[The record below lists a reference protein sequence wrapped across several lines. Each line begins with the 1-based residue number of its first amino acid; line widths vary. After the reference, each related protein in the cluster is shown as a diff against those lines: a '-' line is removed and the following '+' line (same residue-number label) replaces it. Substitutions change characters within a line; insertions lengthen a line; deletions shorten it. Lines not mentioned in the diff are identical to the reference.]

1 MAWGVV
7 EMNAKFFI
15 TKYKEEFDMLSADIK
30 YYVTRFDSLAEML
43 KCLSRAHKKDELLFD
58 EYKQILKQFQ
68 ILKGEYN
75 KVSWKIQN
83 IYKCLIFNDT
93 AYDTLIFNEPVNKK
107 LMERLGKLTFQNA
120 KCRTQIKEIN
130 QKFKNIA
137 QKITRYAEFDNK
149 IK

>member
-43 KCLSRAHKKDELLFD
+43 KYLSRAHKKDELLFD

-68 ILKGEYN
+68 ILREEYN

-83 IYKCLIFNDT
+83 IYKCFIFNDSV
-93 AYDTLIFNEPVNKK
+93 YNTLIFNEPVNKK
-107 LMERLGKLTFQNA
+107 FMDKLGKLTFDNA

-130 QKFKNIA
+130 QKFENIA
-137 QKITRYAEFDNK
+137 QKISKYAEFQQE

>member
-43 KCLSRAHKKDELLFD
+43 KYLSRAHKKDELLFD
-58 EYKQILKQFQ
+58 EYKQ

-137 QKITRYAEFDNK
+137 QKITRYAEFDKK